1 MQKRPMIKHSKRIT
15 DDDDVYTRRYT
26 APLKGGGT
34 PSFLFGVE
42 TSVKIRRYN
51 MACFLVPATEAII
64 TTVVAKVI
72 KSKEKEESVKF
83 TLPDGSVQE
92 ATRIK
97 FSTKLGWLNKLLW
110 GGSALLA
117 FEHLWHGEV
126 VPFFPFLT
134 AVENGETAD
143 MLAEMGSAG
152 VMMAVLV
159 TAVWCGMLAVSSFME
174 KRAIRDCKLVKEG
187 M

>member
-26 APLKGGGT
+26 VPLKRGGT

-51 MACFLVPATEAII
+51 YGMFSCSGYGSYYHYCRCKGNQVQG
-64 TTVVAKVI
+64 
-72 KSKEKEESVKF
+72 KEESVKF
-83 TLPDGSVQE
+83 PLPDGSVQE

-174 KRAIRDCKLVKEG
+174 KRAIQDCKFAKEG